1 MKYLPKSLII
11 AILILFSS
19 GCVANVLFREK
30 DRLTMGGQYSEL
42 ERISEGENKDF
53 SSAKSE
59 DLIGLC
65 IAYSKLK
72 KYNKSFSCLEQLE
85 NKIKKGDKIVTGFG
99 ILSFSYPKD
108 ITVIPSLLKAE
119 AYIELVDYDQ
129 SVTLAKKAY
138 ELLPTI
144 EWPLNDRYFY
154 WELRFRVRS
163 LGILA
168 LAYALKGDRNNA
180 SHYAVKLENEKTGFL
195 TFMNSP
201 GAAIAIEDEKLLGL
215 IRVYMALGQY
225 DKILALTKANK
236 EGFLASYSRLMEGV
250 GSYALFAFVD
260 LPKQF
265 IINKALYET
274 GNIKE
279 AKEGYDKLLSNPETK
294 SNGEIYWPILFD
306 RGRISQ
312 GEGDTKQAV
321 DFYKQAIDV
330 IENQRSTINTEASK
344 IGFVGDKQAV
354 YHNLVRALYQDK
366 QYEKAFEYVER
377 AKSRSLVDLLASK
390 KDFAVKGGNEK
401 EIRTALAMNDSAEME
416 AIIQDASIDKSKTRS
431 IQVKT
436 REDLKARSPELSSL
450 VTVTSQPIAEI
461 QSLIPK
467 AEALI
472 EYYYRDKDMYA
483 FILSDGKLQ
492 TVKLDS
498 EGMAEDIQAFRK
510 LIDTPSSTQFMD
522 LSRKLYKRLFQPLE
536 SALNKRNLIIVSHGT
551 LHYLPVNALHDGG
564 GYLIDR
570 YSIRMMPSASAMKYL
585 QERKADKS
593 GGILIFGNPDLGD
606 PKYDLEY
613 AQKEATEVAKI
624 RPKSKVFLRKEAT
637 EGMLRQYSKDYSY
650 LHFATHG
657 QFNPE
662 APLQSALL
670 LAPNPQY
677 NGILTVDKLYS
688 LNLNADLVTLSACET
703 GLSKIANGD
712 DLVGLT
718 RGFLYAGSS
727 SIVASLWKVDD
738 LATSHLMM
746 RFYMELDKTNKGDAL
761 RTAQLEMKKKYPH
774 PYYWA
779 SFQLTGNAN

>member
-416 AIIQDASIDKSKTRS
+416 AIIQDASIDKRKTRS

-551 LHYLPVNALHDGG
+551 LHYLPINALHDGG

>member
-551 LHYLPVNALHDGG
+551 LHYLPINALHDGG

>member
-119 AYIELVDYDQ
+119 AYIELVHYDQ

>member
-416 AIIQDASIDKSKTRS
+416 AIIQDASIDKRKTRS

-746 RFYMELDKTNKGDAL
+746 RFYMELDKTNKREAL

>member
-1 MKYLPKSLII
+1 MKYLLKSLVIT
-11 AILILFSS
+11 ILILCNS
-19 GCVANVLFREK
+19 GCAGYVLFREK
-30 DRLTMGGQYSEL
+30 DRLTMSGQYSEL
-42 ERISEGENKDF
+42 ERKSEGEHKDIA
-53 SSAKSE
+53 SAKSE

-72 KYNKSFSCLEQLE
+72 KYNKSFACLEQME
-85 NKIKKGDKIVTGFG
+85 NNIKRGDKIITGFG
-99 ILSFSYPKD
+99 ILSFNYPKD
-108 ITVIPSLLKAE
+108 ITVYPSLLKAE
-119 AYIELVDYDQ
+119 AYIELGDYDQ
-129 SVTLAKKAY
+129 SVTLAKNAY

-168 LAYALKGDRNNA
+168 LAYALKRDNKNA
-180 SHYAVKLENEKTGFL
+180 AYYAVQLENEKTGFL

-201 GAAIAIEDEKLLGL
+201 GAAIAIKDEKLLGL

-225 DKILALTKANK
+225 DKILTLANADK
-236 EGFLASYSRLMEGV
+236 EGFWGGYSRLMEGV
-250 GSYALFAFVD
+250 GGYSLFAFVD

-265 IINKALYET
+265 IINKALYEA

-279 AKEGYDKLLSNPETK
+279 AKEGYDSLLSNPETK

-312 GEGDTKQAV
+312 GEDDTKQAV

-377 AKSRSLVDLLASK
+377 AKSRALVDLLASK
-390 KDFAVKGGNEK
+390 KDFAVKGGNEQ
-401 EIRTALAMNDSAEME
+401 EIKTVLAMNDSAEVE
-416 AIIQDASIDKSKTRS
+416 VIIQDASIDKNKTRS
-431 IQVKT
+431 IQIKT
-436 REDLKARSPELSSL
+436 REDLRTKAPELASL
-450 VTVTSQPIAEI
+450 VTVTSQPVSEL

-467 AEALI
+467 EEALI

-483 FILSDGKLQ
+483 FILSDDKLQ
-492 TVKLDS
+492 TVKLDN
-498 EGMAEDIQAFRK
+498 EGLTEDVQVFRK
-510 LIDTPSSTQFMD
+510 LIDTPNSTQFMD
-522 LSRKLYKRLFQPLE
+522 MSKKLYKRLFQPLE
-536 SALNKRNLIIVSHGT
+536 SAFNKRNLIIVSHGA
-551 LHYLPVNALHDGG
+551 LHYLPMNALHDGN

-585 QERKADKS
+585 GEKKTTKG
-593 GGILIFGNPDLGD
+593 GGILVFGNPDLGD

-613 AQKEATEVAKI
+613 AQREAAEIAEI
-624 RPKSKVFLRKEAT
+624 RPKSKVFVRKEAT
-637 EGMLRQYSKDYSY
+637 EGALRKYCKDYSY

-657 QFNPE
+657 QFNPD
-662 APLQSALL
+662 APLKSALL
-670 LAPNPQY
+670 LAPDAKY
-677 NGILTVDKLYS
+677 NGMLTVDKIYS
-688 LNLNADLVTLSACET
+688 LSLDADLVTLSACET
-703 GLSKIANGD
+703 GLSEIANGD

-727 SIVASLWKVDD
+727 SIVTSLWKVDD
-738 LATSHLMM
+738 LATAQLMTC
-746 RFYMELDKTNKGDAL
+746 FYSELDKANKREAL
-761 RTAQLEMKKKYPH
+761 RTAQLETKKKYAH